1 MSLSPLAPLPT
12 AVAHVAGELLKSILD
27 EERPYRSVVAVAAS
41 PVPCPPTGHR
51 SVPGNHT
58 ATAGPTAV
66 ALAFARPRPAWCTV
80 PSALLMAFPRVFAG
94 VRLPHDVAV
103 ALLAGGIGRGAGDRP
118 AVPPR
123 AVAHP
128 DGKER
133 PVPLAVRIPGPGADG
148 RARTEPG

>member
-1 MSLSPLAPLPT
+1 MSPLAPLPT

-27 EERPYRSVVAVAAS
+27 EERPYRSVVAMAAS

-103 ALLAGGIGRGAGDRP
+103 ALLAGGSVAAPVIVPLSRP
-118 AVPPR
+118 ARSLTPTAR
-123 AVAHP
+123 N
-128 DGKER
+128 GR
-133 PVPLAVRIPGPGADG
+133 VPLAVRIPGPGADG